1 MKIQLILLLFLVIAC
16 NDSQE
21 KTSIKSELT
30 NETKTTVTP
39 VLNLEQ
45 ANKLAQLPLNCISV
59 EFPNK
64 LGQTLADET
73 ELATPKELHPSFY
86 GCFDWHSAVH
96 GHWSLVSLLKQ
107 FPDLEQRELAIQL
120 LQNNLSKENIDQEVA
135 YFSKNHNKSFE
146 RTYGWAWLLK
156 LAEELHTW
164 DDPLA
169 RELESNLQPLTHT
182 IVELYLEFLPKLNYP
197 VRVGEHSNTAF
208 GLSFALDYATT
219 IGNTQLAKLIKTRAK
234 SFYQNDINCPLTW
247 EPSGFD
253 FLSPCFEEAALMK
266 CVLDKEQFKS
276 WLKNFMPQLF
286 QTDFKLEP
294 GIVSDRTDGKLVH
307 LDGLNFSR
315 AWCLNIISKDIT
327 ELSHLNL
334 IAQNHINY
342 SLPNIFEDSY
352 EGGHWLGSFA
362 LFALNTF

>member
-1 MKIQLILLLFLVIAC
+1 MKIRLILLLFLVIAC

-21 KTSIKSELT
+21 KTLIKSELT
-30 NETKTTVTP
+30 NETKTTVTT
-39 VLNLEQ
+39 VLKLEQ
-45 ANKLAQLPLNCISV
+45 ANKLAHLPLNCIGV

-73 ELATPKELHPSFY
+73 ELATPKALHPAFY

-96 GHWSLVSLLKQ
+96 AHWSLVRLLKQ
-107 FPDLEQRELAIQL
+107 FPDLEQRDLAIQL
-120 LQNNLSKENIDQEVA
+120 LKNHLSKENVEQEVV
-135 YFSKNHNKSFE
+135 YFSKIHNKSFE

-156 LAEELHTW
+156 LAEELNSW
-164 DDPLA
+164 DDPMA
-169 RELESNLQPLTHT
+169 RELELNLQPLINK

-208 GLSFALDYATT
+208 GLSFALDYANA
-219 IGNTQLAKLIKTRAK
+219 IGHDELAELIKTRAK
-234 SFYQNDINCPLTW
+234 SFYQNDINCPLNW

-266 CVLDKEQFKS
+266 RVLDKEEFKS
-276 WLKNFMPQLF
+276 WLKKFLPQLF
-286 QTDFKLEP
+286 HENFKLEP

-315 AWCLNIISKDIT
+315 AWCLSIISEGFI
-327 ELSHLNL
+327 ELSYLKFIAHDHL
-334 IAQNHINY
+334 NY

-362 LFALNTF
+362 LYALNTF

>member
-1 MKIQLILLLFLVIAC
+1 MKIQLILLFFLVTAC
-16 NDSQE
+16 NN
-21 KTSIKSELT
+21 SEENKPSKNQPINQ
-30 NETKTTVTP
+30 NETLVNT
-39 VLNLEQ
+39 VLNLDQ
-45 ANKLAQLPLNCISV
+45 ANKLAQLPLHCISV

-73 ELATPKELHPSFY
+73 ELALPKVLHPSFY

-107 FPDLEQRELAIQL
+107 FPDLEQRDMAIQL
-120 LQNNLSKENIDQEVA
+120 LQNNLSKQNIEQEVT

-156 LAEELHTW
+156 LSEELHTW
-164 DDPLA
+164 DDAVA
-169 RELESNLQPLTHT
+169 RDLEANLQPLTNT
-182 IVELYLEFLPKLNYP
+182 IIGLYLDFLPKLNYP

-219 IGNTQLAKLIKTRAK
+219 LGNNQLAELIKSRAK
-234 SFYQNDINCPLTW
+234 SFYQNDSHCPLNW

-253 FLSPCFEEAALMK
+253 FLSPCLEEAALMK
-266 CVLDKEQFKS
+266 RVLGQVEFKS
-276 WLKNFMPQLF
+276 WLNSFMPQLF
-286 QTDFKLEP
+286 QTDFNLEP

-315 AWCLNIISKDIT
+315 AWCLYTISKDIN
-327 ELSHLNL
+327 ELSHLSRL
-334 IAQNHINY
+334 AQNHLNY

-362 LFALNTF
+362 IYALNTY